1 MKTNQDDTAKT
12 HANTDPGFKVPA
24 SPDASTMK
32 AAGAAADAS
41 APASGAAAAAAS
53 ATPASG
59 IEVAPVQGAPETD
72 TSSRDQLLGGGVF
85 IVLLIVFFFARN
97 AYTHHLVRR
106 RVAPSAA
113 GTAGWLLFVGLAFL
127 SGATVLAM
135 MNSAKFMNVAVMV
148 PLLVFGVLAL
158 VGALLTGRR

>member
-1 MKTNQDDTAKT
+1 MKSNQDDTAKT
-12 HANTDPGFKVPA
+12 STHTDPGFKVPA
-24 SPDASTMK
+24 SPDANTMK
-32 AAGAAADAS
+32 AANAAADSSAS
-41 APASGAAAAAAS
+41 ASVSAAS
-53 ATPASG
+53 AASASG

-72 TSSRDQLLGGGVF
+72 TSSRDQLLGAGVF

-127 SGATVLAM
+127 CGATVLAV
-135 MNSAKFMNVAVMV
+135 MNSAKFMSVAVMV

-158 VGALLTGRR
+158 IGALLTGRR

>member
-1 MKTNQDDTAKT
+1 MKANQDDTAKT
-12 HANTDPGFKVPA
+12 PNKTDPGFKVP
-24 SPDASTMK
+24 DASADTNTMK

-41 APASGAAAAAAS
+41 AASGAASAS
-53 ATPASG
+53 ASG

-72 TSSRDQLLGGGVF
+72 TSSRDQLLGAGIF

-135 MNSAKFMNVAVMV
+135 MNSAKFLNVAVMV

-158 VGALLTGRR
+158 IGALLTGRR